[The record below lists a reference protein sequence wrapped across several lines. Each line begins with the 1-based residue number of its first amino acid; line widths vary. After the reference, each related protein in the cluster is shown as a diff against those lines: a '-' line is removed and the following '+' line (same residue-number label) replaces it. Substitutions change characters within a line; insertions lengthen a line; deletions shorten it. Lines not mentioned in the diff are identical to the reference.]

1 MSNSMND
8 DYFSFMSAKG
18 DKGQVTRPQPV
29 PALLDETL
37 PRSVKP
43 EDVVDYVEEPTIE
56 VTESFVSDTTI
67 QRIFKQF
74 AAPDGATVATPDDET
89 ATGRRQ

>member
-8 DYFSFMSAKG
+8 DYFSFMSN
-18 DKGQVTRPQPV
+18 KGQDKQRAGAPPRAGAPRAVA
-29 PALLDETL
+29 PAVSAV
-37 PRSVKP
+37 RSTTDSIEFV
-43 EDVVDYVEEPTIE
+43 EDGQIE

-74 AAPDGATVATPDDET
+74 QPG
-89 ATGRRQ
+89 

>member
-8 DYFSFMSAKG
+8 DYFSFMSN
-18 DKGQVTRPQPV
+18 KGQDKQSAV
-29 PALLDETL
+29 PPRAVAPRGAAAAVSAVKSSDSIEFVDEA
-37 PRSVKP
+37 RES
-43 EDVVDYVEEPTIE
+43 EIE

-74 AAPDGATVATPDDET
+74 QPG
-89 ATGRRQ
+89 